1 MFTGLIEELGTVARL
16 VSAPGGHELAIR
28 TPLAQ
33 GLAAGDSLAVN
44 GVCLTVAGC
53 EDGAIVTK
61 VGPETARITNLGRL
75 QAGTVVNLER
85 PVRAD
90 SRMGGHFVLGHVD
103 GTGRIKELSSDGE
116 FYWLRVAYPPALRAL
131 IIVKGSVAV
140 DGISL
145 TVARLSSDDF
155 DVQIVPYTWQH
166 TNLHARATGDDVN
179 LECDVLGKYVLRA
192 LDARKGEV

>member
-1 MFTGLIEELGTVARL
+1 MFTGLIEELGTVAHL
-16 VSAPGGHELAIR
+16 VSASGGHELAIR

-33 GLAAGDSLAVN
+33 ALVEGDSLAVN
-44 GVCLTVAGC
+44 GVCLTVMGR
-53 EDGAIVTK
+53 EDDAIVAK
-61 VGPETARITNLGRL
+61 IGPETARVTNLGRL
-75 QAGTVVNLER
+75 QSGTIVNLER

-103 GTGRIKELSSDGE
+103 GTGRIKELAGDGE
-116 FYWLRVAYPPALRAL
+116 FYWLRVAYPPGLGAL
-131 IIVKGSVAV
+131 IIPKGSMAV

-155 DVQIVPYTWQH
+155 DVQIVPFTWQH
-166 TNLHARATGDDVN
+166 TNLHARALGDEVN

-192 LDARKGEV
+192 LDARSGA

>member
-28 TPLAQ
+28 TPLAHA
-33 GLAAGDSLAVN
+33 LAEGDSLAVN
-44 GVCLTVAGC
+44 GVCLTVTGR
-53 EDGAIVTK
+53 EDDAIVTK
-61 VGPETARITNLGRL
+61 IGPETARVTNLGRL
-75 QAGTVVNLER
+75 QSGTIVNLER

-103 GTGRIKELSSDGE
+103 GTGRIKELASDGE
-116 FYWLRVAYPPALRAL
+116 FYWLRVTYPTVLGAL
-131 IIVKGSVAV
+131 IIPKGSVAV

-155 DVQIVPYTWQH
+155 DVQIVPFTWQH
-166 TNLHARATGDDVN
+166 TNLHARAMGDEVN

-192 LDARKGEV
+192 LDARSGA